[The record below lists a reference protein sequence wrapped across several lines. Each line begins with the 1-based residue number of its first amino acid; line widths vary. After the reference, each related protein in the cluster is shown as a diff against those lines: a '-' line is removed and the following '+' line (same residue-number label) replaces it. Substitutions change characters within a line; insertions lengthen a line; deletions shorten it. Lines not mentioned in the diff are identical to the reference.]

1 MKIDGRCHCGHIAY
15 EAEIDPDQV
24 QICHCTDCQTLTG
37 TAFRAVAMSR
47 EGSFRLLSGT
57 LKTYLKTAESG
68 RQREQ
73 SFCPECGTPI
83 YSTRP
88 GDGPKAHALRLGAI
102 RQRDALV
109 PKLQI
114 WRRSAVPWLAGLG
127 AIPAAEKGVPI

>member
-37 TAFRAVAMSR
+37 SAFRTVAMSR
-47 EGSFRLLSGT
+47 EGSFRLLRGT
-57 LKTYLKTAESG
+57 LKTYVKTAESG

-88 GDGPKAHALRLGAI
+88 GGGPKAHALRLGSI
-102 RQRDALV
+102 VQRDALV

-114 WRRSAVPWLAGLG
+114 WRRSARPWLAALG
-127 AIPAAEKGVPI
+127 TIPAAEKGVAI